1 MCSALQFLAKS
12 FNDDITVSLLF
23 GSELL
28 LLQSAQRGERDEEI
42 RDEGINCLKKR
53 FSGGFLTPAANLVQ
67 FVGKAV
73 QHSVVKAKLPVR
85 LMQVCFKG
93 KSRIW
98 TFPHSQQL
106 WTVDTKDICPFFVK
120 RLSIFHSHADNV
132 SKDTKETGK
141 NATETHHGKKKINLS
156 LVDILSGQ
164 HPNKL
169 RFQVLEKFFFQQRS
183 LHIWSER
190 RPPFV

>member
-28 LLQSAQRGERDEEI
+28 LLQSAQRRERDEEI
-42 RDEGINCLKKR
+42 RDGGINCWKKNTR
-53 FSGGFLTPAANLVQ
+53 GFLTPAANLVQ

-73 QHSVVKAKLPVR
+73 QHSVVKAKTPCAFNAGLFQREVKN
-85 LMQVCFKG
+85 L
-93 KSRIW
+93 
-98 TFPHSQQL
+98 
-106 WTVDTKDICPFFVK
+106 DTSPLTAALDSGYQGYWSIFVK

-141 NATETHHGKKKINLS
+141 NATETHNGQKKYKSLPCRYPLRSTSQQVKVPSVRKVFLS
-156 LVDILSGQ
+156 TAEPPYLV
-164 HPNKL
+164 
-169 RFQVLEKFFFQQRS
+169 
-183 LHIWSER
+183 
-190 RPPFV
+190 

>member
-1 MCSALQFLAKS
+1 M
-12 FNDDITVSLLF
+12 
-23 GSELL
+23 
-28 LLQSAQRGERDEEI
+28 
-42 RDEGINCLKKR
+42 
-53 FSGGFLTPAANLVQ
+53 PAANLVQ

-98 TFPHSQQL
+98 TLPNSQQL
-106 WTVDTKDICPFFVK
+106 WTVDTKDICPFLS
-120 RLSIFHSHADNV
+120 RLSIFHSDADNV

-141 NATETHHGKKKINLS
+141 NVTETHNGKKKSIS
-156 LVDILSGQ
+156 LADILSGQ

>member
-28 LLQSAQRGERDEEI
+28 LLQSAQRRERDEEI
-42 RDEGINCLKKR
+42 RDEGINCWKKHAR
-53 FSGGFLTPAANLVQ
+53 FSNACSQFSSVCRQGVPAFCGQSKAPCAFNAGLFQSEVKNLDTSPLTAALDSGYQ
-67 FVGKAV
+67 GYL
-73 QHSVVKAKLPVR
+73 S
-85 LMQVCFKG
+85 
-93 KSRIW
+93 I
-98 TFPHSQQL
+98 
-106 WTVDTKDICPFFVK
+106 FVK

-141 NATETHHGKKKINLS
+141 NATETHNGKKKTNLS
-156 LVDILSGQ
+156 LADILSGQ